1 MSGASPLRVVAIVG
15 ARPNFMK
22 VAPLAWAAAERDDVT
37 IDIVH
42 TGQHYDRNMSELFFE
57 ELGIPEPSVN
67 LGVGSGS
74 HAKQT
79 AEVMV
84 RFEEYVLEQRPDLVL
99 VVGDVNSTIA
109 CALVATKLHVPVVHV
124 EAGLRSFDRAMPEEV
139 NRILT
144 DSISD
149 RLYVTERSGLE
160 NLAAE
165 GVDPDR
171 VAFTGNV
178 MIDTLLRN
186 RELAE
191 KSDVLERLE
200 LTSKE
205 YGIVTM
211 HRPSNVDSPEILS
224 GIWGALARVSE
235 EVELI
240 FPVHPRTRARIEALL
255 AERPARIRLV
265 EPAGY
270 LDFLKLQAHARIILT
285 DSGGIQEEATI
296 LEVPCL
302 TMRENTERPVTIEV
316 GCNRLVGTDPAR
328 IEEAALAVLGGEGG
342 APRRP
347 DLWDGRAAERIVAD
361 IVATYGSTQS

>member
-1 MSGASPLRVVAIVG
+1 MTGRPLQVVAIVG

-22 VAPLAWAAAERDDVT
+22 VAPRAWAARERADVV
-37 IDIVH
+37 IDVVH
-42 TGQHYDRNMSELFFE
+42 TGQHYDRNMSDLFFE
-57 ELGIPEPSVN
+57 ELGIPEPRVN

-74 HAKQT
+74 HAQQT

-84 RFEEYVLEQRPDLVL
+84 RFEAEVLASRPDVVL

-109 CALVATKLHVPVVHV
+109 CALVAVKLGIPVVHV
-124 EAGLRSFDRAMPEEV
+124 EAGLRSFDRRMPEEI

-149 RLYVTERSGLE
+149 RLYVTERSGIE
-160 NLAAE
+160 NLRRE
-165 GVDPDR
+165 GVPDER
-171 VAFTGNV
+171 VRLVGNV

-191 KSDVLERLE
+191 RSEILERLGLE
-200 LTSKE
+200 AGR
-205 YGIVTM
+205 YGVLTM
-211 HRPSNVDSPEILS
+211 HRPSNVDDPDRLRAL
-224 GIWGALARVSE
+224 WGAVARVSG
-235 EVELI
+235 ELEFV
-240 FPVHPRTRARIEALL
+240 FPTHPRTRARIEALL
-255 AERPARIRLV
+255 AEVPARVRLI

-270 LDFLKLQAHARIILT
+270 LDFLKLQAHARLIMT

-296 LEVPCL
+296 LGVPCL

-328 IEEAALAVLGGEGG
+328 IEAAAREALAAGAS
-342 APRRP
+342 APRTP
-347 DLWDGRAAERIVAD
+347 ELWDGHAAERIVD
-361 IVATYGSTQS
+361 DLVTTYGGN